1 MSYNDCRRRM
11 LFSTRLDVVG
21 EAHHTV
27 VIIDDDH
34 HLTSSTSSNNNNK
47 HRFNAQLFASSHCW
61 GRYPLLVRRA
71 FNTTLLLN
79 NHDVDEYYD
88 GNGNDREV
96 RDAAWPSWKD
106 VVEIIATDEES
117 ESRII
122 SHIPGD
128 DSSFELKWGPL
139 TKKDAHTWCNKL
151 SSSSLLLEPKAI
163 GKTKRETLVV
173 NDVDRFYPSLADWM
187 YDTFHFLPNWRMDDG
202 QISLAE
208 HGGSIGPH
216 VDNYDVFLIQMSG
229 TRTWQV
235 GRRKISAQEERDR
248 TIDGLDVRVLDEWG
262 RVDSNEESSEMQ
274 QFTVHPGDMLYLP
287 PRVAHCG
294 TSLSNDCMTLSVGCR
309 APSVSDMV
317 SKLAERF
324 SSSMDEYALRR
335 YTDSDI
341 LMGLD
346 SSGMMMPGELTH
358 DAKEMARKLVLDSL
372 SLTVNDDEWW
382 DEFFGKYVTEQKRVR
397 SNYPIP
403 LKDSSSEDDD
413 WNDAHLTVSNVV
425 SGKGFLYQAEGIA
438 FAYSC
443 VYSNLHIGRTFHRF
457 FVNGEMWQSSC
468 HVNTDDWIQIFQIV
482 ANNRRLDRLCLLGL
496 DEYDDQKV
504 RDDIMLPTEAISF
517 LEELVSAGFL
527 YGSVS

>member
-1 MSYNDCRRRM
+1 
-11 LFSTRLDVVG
+11 LDVVG

-27 VIIDDDH
+27 VIDDDDP
-34 HLTSSTSSNNNNK
+34 LTSSSSNNNK

-71 FNTTLLLN
+71 FDPNLLLN
-79 NHDVDEYYD
+79 NHNDVDNKYD
-88 GNGNDREV
+88 DNGNDEV
-96 RDAAWPSWKD
+96 REDTKWPSWKD
-106 VVEIIATDEES
+106 VVEIATDEES

-128 DSSFELKWGPL
+128 NSSFELDWGPL
-139 TKKDAHTWCNKL
+139 TKKDARSWCDKL
-151 SSSSLLLEPKAI
+151 SSSTLLLEPKAI
-163 GKTKRETLVV
+163 GKTKRQTLVV
-173 NDVDRFYPSLADWM
+173 NDVDRFYPPLADWM
-187 YDTFHFLPNWRMDDG
+187 YDTFNFLPNWRMDDG

-208 HGGSIGPH
+208 HGGGIGPH

-262 RVDSNEESSEMQ
+262 HVHCNEVSSEMQ
-274 QFTVHPGDMLYLP
+274 QFTLHAGDMLYLP

-309 APSVSDMV
+309 APSVSEMV
-317 SKLAERF
+317 SKLAERL
-324 SSSMDEYALRR
+324 SSSMDESALRR
-335 YTDSDI
+335 YTDSDM
-341 LMGLD
+341 LLGLD

-372 SLTVNDDEWW
+372 SLLINNDEWW
-382 DEFFGKYVTEQKRVR
+382 DEFFGRYVTEQKRVR

-403 LKDSSSEDDD
+403 LTDSSIKDDD
-413 WNDAHLTVSNVV
+413 EWNDAHSTVSSVMA
-425 SGKGFLYQAEGIA
+425 GKGFLYQAEGIA

-443 VYSNLHIGRTFHRF
+443 ISSNLHIGRTINRF
-457 FVNGEMWQSSC
+457 FVNGEMWQSKSQS
-468 HVNTDDWIQIFQIV
+468 NKDDWSQIFQIV
-482 ANNRRLDRLCLLGL
+482 ANNRRLDRLSLLGR
-496 DEYDDQKV
+496 DGNDNQEKV
-504 RDDIMLPTEAISF
+504 QDDILLAAEAISF

-527 YGSVS
+527 YGAGS

>member
-1 MSYNDCRRRM
+1 MSYNNCRHRM
-11 LFSTRLDVVG
+11 LCGSRLDVVG

-27 VIIDDDH
+27 VIDDDH
-34 HLTSSTSSNNNNK
+34 HLISSTSNNK

-61 GRYPLLVRRA
+61 GRHPLLVRRA
-71 FNTTLLLN
+71 FDPKLLL
-79 NHDVDEYYD
+79 NHDVDEHD
-88 GNGNDREV
+88 GNEDDNS
-96 RDAAWPSWKD
+96 RDTAWPSWKV
-106 VVEIIATDEES
+106 VVEIATDEES

-128 DSSFELKWGPL
+128 NSSFELKWGPL
-139 TKKDAHTWCNKL
+139 TKKDARSWCNKL
-151 SSSSLLLEPKAI
+151 ESSSSRLLLEPKAI

-173 NDVDRFYPSLADWM
+173 NDVDRFYPPLADWM

-202 QISLAE
+202 QISIAE
-208 HGGSIGPH
+208 HGGGIGPH

-248 TIDGLDVRVLDEWG
+248 TMDGLDVRVLDEWG
-262 RVDSNEESSEMQ
+262 HVDSNEESSEMQ

-294 TSLSNDCMTLSVGCR
+294 ISLSNDCATLSVGCR

-317 SKLAERF
+317 SKLAERL

-341 LMGLD
+341 LIGLD
-346 SSGMMMPGELTH
+346 SSGMMMPGEITH
-358 DAKEMARKLVLDSL
+358 DAKEMARKLLLDSL
-372 SLTVNDDEWW
+372 SSMINDDEWW

-397 SNYPIP
+397 SNYPTP
-403 LKDSSSEDDD
+403 LTDSSIEDDD
-413 WNDAHLTVSNVV
+413 WNDAHLAVSNVV
-425 SGKGFLYQAEGIA
+425 AGKGFLYQAEGIA

-443 VYSNLHIGRTFHRF
+443 IPSNVHIGRTVTRF
-457 FVNGEMWQSSC
+457 FVSGEMWQSKC
-468 HVNTDDWIQIFQIV
+468 QVNTDNWTQIFHIV

-496 DEYDDQKV
+496 DINDDQKEV
-504 RDDIMLPTEAISF
+504 RDDIILPSEAISF

-527 YGSVS
+527 YGSGS